1 MPLWKLAVQTA
12 ALHLPLKTALTTARR
27 LGVSAVE
34 LAATGDLRPG
44 QVSQSAVRQ
53 IRHWLQEQELRVCAL
68 DFYTRRGYATPEEI
82 DRRVEATKAA
92 LRLAHDLGAPFV
104 VNHLGRLPPADA
116 PGRKLLVEV
125 LSDLGAYGQRAGAT
139 LLAETGS
146 ESGGDLRALLAELPQ
161 GALAVAFDP
170 GNLVAQGFTPLDEL
184 AELRPYVWHV
194 HAHDGVREATLLRGQ
209 DVPLGRGSID
219 FPALL
224 AALHE
229 ADYRGYLSIERQTAA
244 PSLTEFEDAVQFLQS
259 LTA

>member
-1 MPLWKLAVQTA
+1 MHAWKLALQTSALQLPLPA
-12 ALHLPLKTALTTARR
+12 ALAAARR

-44 QVSQSAVRQ
+44 QVTQSGVRQ
-53 IRHWLQEQELRVCAL
+53 IRHWLQEYELRVCAV
-68 DFYTRRGYATPEEI
+68 DFYTRRGYAAAEEI

-116 PGRKLLVEV
+116 PGRKLLIEV
-125 LSDLGAYGQRAGAT
+125 LSDLGAYGQRTGAT

-146 ESGGDLRALLAELPQ
+146 EAGGELRALLDELPE
-161 GALAVAFDP
+161 GSLAVAFDP
-170 GNLVAQGFTPLDEL
+170 GNLVSQGFAPLDAL

-194 HAHDGVREATLLRGQ
+194 HAHDGVRTAAVSRSE
-209 DVPLGRGSID
+209 DVPLGRGSVD

-224 AALHE
+224 GALHE
-229 ADYRGYLSIERQTAA
+229 ADYRGYLSLERQTLA
-244 PSLTEFEDAVQFLQS
+244 PALADHADAVQFLQG
-259 LTA
+259 LAG

>member
-1 MPLWKLAVQTA
+1 MPVWKLAIQTS
-12 ALHLPLKTALTTARR
+12 ALRLPLKAAIATARR

-44 QVSQSAVRQ
+44 KVTQSAVRQ
-53 IRHWLQEQELRVCAL
+53 IRHWLQEYELRVCAV
-68 DFYTRRGYATPEEI
+68 DFYTRRGYATAEDI

-92 LRLAHDLGAPFV
+92 LRLAHDLGAPYV

-116 PGRKLLVEV
+116 PGRKLLLEV
-125 LSDLGAYGQRAGAT
+125 LSDLGAYGQRTGAM

-146 ESGGDLRALLAELPQ
+146 ETGGDLMALLAELPE
-161 GALAVAFDP
+161 GSLAVAFDP
-170 GNLVAQGFTPLDEL
+170 GNLITQGFAPLDVL
-184 AELRPYVWHV
+184 ADLRSYVWHV
-194 HAHDGVREATLLRGQ
+194 HLHDGVRQAALMRNQ
-209 DVPLGRGSID
+209 DVQLGRGSVD

-229 ADYRGYLSIERQTAA
+229 ADYRGYLSIERQASST
-244 PSLTEFEDAVQFLQS
+244 SLTELEDAVQFLQN